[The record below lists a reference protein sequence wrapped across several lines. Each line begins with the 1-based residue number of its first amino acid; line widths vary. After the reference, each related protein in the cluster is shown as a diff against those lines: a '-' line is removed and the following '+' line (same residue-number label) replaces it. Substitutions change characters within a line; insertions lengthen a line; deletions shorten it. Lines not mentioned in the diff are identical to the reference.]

1 METHPEPR
9 RAAMR
14 RFNARPLV
22 LCAAGV
28 SFGVLLAYRL
38 QGTPA
43 IVAACLFLAAAHALC
58 SGAALRQAFFCFPS
72 VQAHFACSL
81 RSLCLP
87 PKARAC

>member
-1 METHPEPR
+1 METHPESR

-43 IVAACLFLAAAHALC
+43 IAAHALC